1 MGVDTANETFKNE
14 VYGAIAARF
23 GEMRTD
29 ANGRPADPSL
39 TQAQQ
44 IRSDVDRSQMANF
57 AARQGLPPSTFRTT

>member
-39 TQAQQ
+39 DQQ
-44 IRSDVDRSQMANF
+44 PNYAGTVGSS
-57 AARQGLPPSTFRTT
+57 PSSFRTT